1 MGRDGDGGEEENY
14 EDGRRSSGSVVRFR
28 TAMRDVNPGGSGAV
42 LVGGGA
48 ILDGD
53 AGRRL

>member
-1 MGRDGDGGEEENY
+1 MGRDGGEEENY
-14 EDGRRSSGSVVRFR
+14 EDGRRSRGSVVRFR

-53 AGRRL
+53 AERRL